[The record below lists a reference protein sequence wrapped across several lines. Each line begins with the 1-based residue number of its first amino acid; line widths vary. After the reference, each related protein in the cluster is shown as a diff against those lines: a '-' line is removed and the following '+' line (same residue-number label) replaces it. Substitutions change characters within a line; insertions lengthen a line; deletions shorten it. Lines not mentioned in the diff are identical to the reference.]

1 MKKYAFIFPG
11 QGSQA
16 QGMGGDFYRS
26 FSIAKECFEQ
36 ASDLLQ
42 KDMTK
47 LLFEENDEI
56 NQTQWTQ
63 PSIFLVS
70 YIAHKIFQSEFP
82 LSFQLGLGH
91 SLGELSAVSIA
102 GGLSFE
108 NGIKLTHLR
117 GKMMT
122 QVCEGK
128 DAGMM
133 VIVGLEDEILESWSK
148 QARERGRE
156 IWCANYNGDGQI
168 VLAGRKKDL
177 SESEAEIK
185 ALGAKRAMLLP
196 MSVASHCPMLEEMRG
211 EFEGLLE
218 EMLIDSFCSPILS
231 NATNELYST
240 KQDAKKLLSQQ
251 LIAPVFY
258 KQGIRKI
265 DEGVDGYI
273 EFGHGNVLKGLNK
286 RLSTKPTLS
295 ISDSQTLKESI
306 EILSEGV

>member
-16 QGMGGDFYRS
+16 RGMGGDFYHS

-70 YIAHKIFQSEFP
+70 YIAHKIFQSEFS

-91 SLGELSAVSIA
+91 SLGELSAVSVA

-117 GKMMT
+117 GKMMA
-122 QVCEGK
+122 QACEGK

-133 VIVGLEDEILESWSK
+133 VVVGLEDEPLESWSK
-148 QARERGRE
+148 QARERGSE

-265 DEGVDGYI
+265 DESVDGYI

-295 ISDSQTLKESI
+295 ILDSQTLKESI

>member
-265 DEGVDGYI
+265 DESVDGYI

-286 RLSTKPTLS
+286 RLSAKPTLS